1 MEATPIQNSII
12 DHNGNTVVM
21 ASPGSGKTFVISEKI
36 KRILGDDTIL
46 PYQGVIAISYT
57 RKASGNLKQRTL
69 VDGVWAKNSFFGTI
83 DSFCLTQI
91 VLPFGSFVMGY
102 PSKEIVPV
110 AYGDLTAEQKDN
122 FKWLT
127 EGHPPYG
134 EIHQPTW
141 DLFYSLYAEG
151 KVMIE
156 SLELLALHLL
166 KECPACRRFVK
177 ARYKYVFI
185 DEFQDAD
192 EYTNGVFGELIGL
205 GVIGNAVGD
214 VNQSIFGFA
223 HKSSRY
229 LTALEH
235 MDDFTG
241 FRLARN
247 FRCSAPIINYSNRL
261 MDKNCALIDTK
272 EEGVE
277 LISVNGAEE
286 KVAAYIDEYVNADCE
301 KYNVTD
307 MSEVAIL
314 VKNRRTQEFID
325 QNLNVPHRVIE
336 STVLDAD
343 LNPRSR
349 LYGLLL
355 QFFLDGTMR
364 FMTITDEFLDYDV
377 LTGNER
383 KRLKELEEEIRSV
396 GMVEIE
402 DELPRL
408 FKAVGDIIL
417 PSYEEGSASAHLETV
432 LGDNK
437 MLDTYRPITGDEV
450 LIMTLHK
457 AKGLEFDIVYH
468 LNLNQWELPNR
479 KIVDNDWDHP
489 QYPTL
494 DQDLDLHYVGV
505 TRAKKACF
513 LITSMQRHNSDGV
526 IKKSFP
532 SEFLE
537 WNGVEKLRK
546 DFTY

>member
-1 MEATPIQNSII
+1 M
-12 DHNGNTVVM
+12 
-21 ASPGSGKTFVISEKI
+21 
-36 KRILGDDTIL
+36 

-102 PSKEIVPV
+102 PSKEVVPV
-110 AYGDLTAEQKDN
+110 AYGDLTAGQKDD
-122 FKWLT
+122 FKWIT
-127 EGHPPYG
+127 DGHPPYG
-134 EIHQPTW
+134 EIQQPTW
-141 DLFYSLYAEG
+141 DMFNSLYAEG

-166 KECPACRRFVK
+166 KECPACRRFIR

-192 EYTNGVFGELIGL
+192 EYTNGVFLELIGL
-205 GVIGNAVGD
+205 GIIGNVVGD
-214 VNQSIFGFA
+214 VNQSIFAFA

-235 MDDFTG
+235 RDDFTG

-261 MDKNCALIDTK
+261 MDKNCALIDTQ
-272 EEGVE
+272 EEGME
-277 LISVNGAEE
+277 LISVEGTEE
-286 KVAAYIDEYVNADCE
+286 KVAVYIDEYVNADCE

-314 VKNRRTQEFID
+314 VKNRRTQELID
-325 QNLNVPHRVIE
+325 QNMEVPHRVIE

-355 QFFLDGTMR
+355 QFYFDGAMR

-383 KRLKELEEEIRSV
+383 KRLKELQEEIRSV
-396 GMVEIE
+396 YMLEIE

-513 LITSMQRHNSDGV
+513 LITSTQRHNSDGV
-526 IKKSFP
+526 IKKSVP